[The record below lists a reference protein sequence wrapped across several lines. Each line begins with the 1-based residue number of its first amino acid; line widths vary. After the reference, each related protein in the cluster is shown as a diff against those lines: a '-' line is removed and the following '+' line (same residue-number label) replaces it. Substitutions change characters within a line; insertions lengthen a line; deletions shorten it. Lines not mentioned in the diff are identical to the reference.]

1 MKASVS
7 KMYGTPEVF
16 KMIDIVKPIPKHNE
30 VLVRIYAENRMLE
43 GYIWA

>member
-16 KMIDIVKPIPKHNE
+16 KLMMSQNPSQNII
-30 VLVRIYAENRMLE
+30 ENMVSFKK
-43 GYIWA
+43 IFIHD